1 MLVID
6 QVTVLETELLT
17 VVIFVEEVE
26 QVPERLTELQVPDG
40 GVNGCTATAIG

>member
-1 MLVID
+1 MLAID

-26 QVPERLTELQVPDG
+26 QVLERLAELQ
-40 GVNGCTATAIG
+40 